1 MEINK
6 AMSCCRIAAIAGMLL
21 TVPAFA
27 QDDVRKKHSR
37 QELSIFDLG
46 TLPGHERSAAED
58 INDRLQIVGFS
69 ANTQEFRAFLWEDGF
84 MKDLGTLPGAI
95 GSVALGINNRG
106 QVVGY
111 SFTTQGQDAVLWQDG
126 TMTVLE
132 LLPGFTTGAAFD
144 INNRGQIV
152 GVNGNPAGVFHAVLW
167 HGDAVIDLGTLPG
180 GHTSVAHAI
189 NNRRQIVGESF
200 GTGDFHAV
208 LWSHGALFDLG
219 TLGADPSRATDIND
233 RGQIVGFSSGDT
245 TGFRAFLWEDG
256 TMIDLGALPGSAPES
271 FATAINRHGQIV
283 GSSMPHVEAEPPL
296 ENEQHAILWE
306 HRKMID
312 LGTFPGARLPSVT
325 PPGSTI
331 ADRSSATRRR
341 LQASVMP
348 SCGRGSQHAKASGNP
363 STGSGQLMSRER
375 WHR

>member
-27 QDDVRKKHSR
+27 QDDVRKKR
-37 QELSIFDLG
+37 QPPGAVHMSTSAPCQATNEARRRTSTIACKSLASAL
-46 TLPGHERSAAED
+46 TLR
-58 INDRLQIVGFS
+58 
-69 ANTQEFRAFLWEDGF
+69 EFRAFLWEDGF

-200 GTGDFHAV
+200 GTGDSHAV

-296 ENEQHAILWE
+296 ENERHAILWE

-312 LGTFPGARLPSVT
+312 LGTFPGARLTVSHAAGINNRGQIVGYAETPSGQRHAVLWT
-325 PPGSTI
+325 RLPN
-331 ADRSSATRRR
+331 TRR
-341 LQASVMP
+341 QAVIRRPAADS
-348 SCGRGSQHAKASGNP
+348 
-363 STGSGQLMSRER
+363 
-375 WHR
+375 